1 MSELR
6 LGFEAE
12 GFAKTE
18 RKVEARELGQ
28 DPPPW
33 DLDTTLRVVGADHPR
48 LEAPLKVS
56 GQARYS
62 YDVRFPDLIYARLLG
77 SPHANAR
84 VKSIDLSAAKA
95 HPGVLYA
102 EDLSRGGQVRYAG
115 QAVAGL
121 AATSE
126 EALDDAL
133 RLIAVD
139 YEVTAPVTT
148 IEAALAE
155 GAPSVQGRSGNA
167 SPPKRDGDKAQVA
180 AAHATPG
187 AVVVEATYRTQVQ
200 THSCLE
206 SHGCVAKWEGDQLT
220 VWASTQGTFATQGSL
235 ARALQI
241 PASQVRVITEH
252 MGGGF
257 GSKFGA
263 DLWDVFCAR
272 AAQATGRPCRLML
285 DRAEEHLAGNRPDS
299 IQACKFSVKPDGT
312 LLGAEVR
319 ALGTGGVG
327 GGAGVTNPMIY
338 RFQAEYSEQRDVAT
352 HASSARAFRAPRHP
366 QGSFALEGML
376 DELAEAIGMDPLALR
391 LKNDPHPVRQAQWK
405 RGAELIGWSRRKAS
419 GSDGSDSSHK
429 GPLKRGLG
437 LAGARWKH
445 NGRPGSAVLVRVTRE
460 GQVEVRNGA
469 QDIGSGARTLLATL
483 VAEELGLRPNQ
494 VAVAIGDTRDPAGP
508 ASGGSTTSPSLA
520 PPARQAGYRAKR
532 ALIEAAARGLKVSP
546 DETAGWDLVGGK
558 LTGAPKELSFAQV
571 CALLPTPT
579 LEVSGR
585 GERDDFKLPR
595 FADEVAGCQF
605 AEVEVDVELGTVRVL
620 KVVAVQDCGTVVNA
634 LTARSQIN
642 GAVIQGISYA
652 LFEERLLDPHSG
664 RQVNPDLLG
673 YKILGSL
680 DLPEIV
686 AVPLS
691 VHNGIT
697 SSGVSSLGE
706 PPAVPTAAA
715 IANAVANAIGA
726 RVRSLPITPDKVL
739 AALAAPQ
746 EQKK

>member
-1 MSELR
+1 MSDLR
-6 LGFEAE
+6 LGFHAE
-12 GFAKTE
+12 GFPRAE
-18 RKVEARELGQ
+18 RRVEA
-28 DPPPW
+28 PPQGAGPRPW
-33 DLDTTLRVVGADHPR
+33 DLDTPLAQVGGDHPR

-62 YDVRFPDLIYARLLG
+62 YDVRFPNLIYARLLG

-84 VKSIDLSAAKA
+84 VKRLDLSAAKA

-102 EDLSRGGQVRYAG
+102 EDLSRGGQIRYAG

-126 EALDDAL
+126 EALCDAL
-133 RLIAVD
+133 DLVVVE
-139 YEVTAPVTT
+139 YEVSAPVTT

-155 GAPSVQGRSGNA
+155 GAPAVQGSRGNA
-167 SPPKRDGDKAQVA
+167 SPPKRQGDLAKVA

-206 SHGCVAKWEGDQLT
+206 SHGSVAKWEGDELT
-220 VWASTQGTFATQGSL
+220 VYASTQGTFATQGSL
-235 ARALQI
+235 ARALGV
-241 PASQVRVITEH
+241 PASKVRVITEH

-263 DLWDVFCAR
+263 DLWDVFCAQ
-272 AAQATGRPCRLML
+272 AAKATGRPCRLML

-299 IQACKFSVKPDGT
+299 IQACKFSATREGK

-327 GGAGVTNPMIY
+327 GGAGVANPMIY
-338 RFQAEYSEQRDVAT
+338 RFQAEFSEQRDVAT
-352 HASSARAFRAPRHP
+352 HASRARAFRAPRHP

-391 LKNDPHPVRQAQWK
+391 LANDPHPVRQAQWQ
-405 RGAELIGWSRRKAS
+405 RGAELIGWSQRKPS
-419 GSDGSDSSHK
+419 GSGA
-429 GPLKRGLG
+429 GPLKRGFG

-445 NGRPGSAVLVRVTRE
+445 NGRPGSAVLVRVSRE

-483 VAEELGLRPNQ
+483 VAEELGLAPSQ
-494 VAVAIGDTRDPAGP
+494 VSVAIGDTRDPAGP

-520 PPARQAGYRAKR
+520 PPAREAGFRAKR

-558 LTGAPKELSFAQV
+558 LRGAPKELSFAQV

-579 LEVSGR
+579 VEASGR
-585 GERDDFKLPR
+585 GEREDFRLPR
-595 FADEVAGCQF
+595 YADEVAGCQF
-605 AEVEVDVELGTVRVL
+605 AEVEVDVELGTVRVV

-642 GAVIQGISYA
+642 GAVIQGVSYA

-664 RQVNPDLLG
+664 RQINPDLLG
-673 YKILGSL
+673 YKILGAL

-691 VHNGIT
+691 VSNGIT
-697 SSGVSSLGE
+697 ATGVSSLGE

-715 IANAVANAIGA
+715 IGNAVANAIGA